1 MNARTVDVL
10 IVGAGFAGAATAFHL
25 SRDFRGS
32 IAVIEQEEVPGTHA
46 SGRNAS
52 LLRQPEA
59 DPDLRAAAVRS
70 RAAYL
75 EHRREIGIE
84 EVGSLLLGTPEQL
97 EAQRDDALFE
107 SRLVDP
113 QEAIRKVPLLRGHH
127 FEAALHTPGDG
138 VVDVWS
144 LLGFYL
150 DGARS
155 RGVEL
160 HTDCELTHVEG
171 GPPYQVTTTRGR
183 FEAGHL
189 IDAAGAWAPSVGVL
203 AGVHPPPIE
212 PLRRHLFILDGVHED
227 VTDGGGRREPD
238 PTRPWVWSLDRG
250 FYFRPDSGG
259 LLFSICDEE
268 RTDGLAEAVS
278 PGIGEELAHLVL
290 ENLPAFE
297 GATVRKIWSCF
308 RTRNRED
315 RFVIGPDP
323 EREGFFWVAG
333 LGGHGMTCSW
343 EVGRIA
349 AQAFL
354 DPRAPNPFAPARLAV
369 R

>member
-10 IVGAGFAGAATAFHL
+10 IVGAGFAGAATAYHL

-32 IAVIEQEEVPGTHA
+32 IVVIEQEEVPGTHA

-75 EHRREIGIE
+75 EHRREIGFD
-84 EVGSLLLGTPEQL
+84 EVGSLLLGRREQL
-97 EAQRDDALFE
+97 DAERDDGLFE
-107 SRLVDP
+107 SLLVDP
-113 QEAIRKVPLLRGHH
+113 EEARRRVPLLRGHR

-144 LLGFYL
+144 LLNFYL
-150 DGARS
+150 SGARS

-160 HTDCELTHVEG
+160 LTDCELTHVDG
-171 GPPYQVTTTRGR
+171 GPPYLVTTTRGR
-183 FEAGHL
+183 FEAGYL
-189 IDAAGAWAPSVGVL
+189 IDAAGAWASSIGVL

-212 PLRRHLFILDGVHED
+212 PLRRHLFILDGVHEEE
-227 VTDGGGRREPD
+227 GREPD

-268 RTDGLAEAVS
+268 RTDGLGEAVS

-315 RFVIGPDP
+315 RFVIGADP

-333 LGGHGMTCSW
+333 LGGHGMSCSW

-349 AQAFL
+349 ARALL
-354 DPRAPNPFAPARLAV
+354 DPQAPNPFAPARLVA